1 MNIQVKQVSSLEKI
15 LPNES
20 IEIYSEI
27 NKKTLLK
34 GQSFSYQI
42 AIETSHN
49 AEFKIEL
56 ISPIKEYAN
65 IYVVKNSICDM
76 PTYFDT
82 KDENFITKE
91 PCLIPDVLMPLEDE
105 DSVIRLNNESGSIW
119 VNLNLSD
126 DIPKGEYELTVNL
139 SYATATEKFTASK
152 TMKISV
158 ADEKIPSQKTI
169 FTQWFHTDSI
179 ADIHNVEIYSD
190 AHWDL
195 IDKYMRLAKNLG
207 INMILTPVITP
218 PLDTEVGKMRPCTQ
232 LVKIEKKNE
241 NYIFDFSL
249 LKKWISLCKKNNI
262 EYYEISHLFSQ
273 WGLKF
278 APNIKVIENGKEDL
292 MFGWHVESDDEK
304 YKEFL
309 CQFLPSLV
317 EFLKGENILDKC
329 YFHIS
334 DEPSKEHIETYKY
347 AHSIVSSY
355 VDSSRIMDAISDYQF
370 YETGLIKTPVTA
382 TNHIEEFLENNV
394 QNQWAYYCCGQ
405 FEKVGNRF
413 LAMPSYK
420 NRILGIQ
427 MYKFGIKGFLQWGY
441 NFYYSQLSR
450 KKINP
455 YITTSSDKAFPSGD
469 PFSVYPTDNG
479 CTPSLRAII
488 FKEALEDIEILRKL
502 EEKIGRNEVIKMI
515 DKEAKMDLT
524 FKDYPTESSF
534 IPQLIDKAI
543 KMINKKTS

>member
-15 LPNES
+15 LPNGS
-20 IEIYSEI
+20 IENYSEI

-49 AEFKIEL
+49 AELKIEL
-56 ISPIKEYAN
+56 ISPIKDYVN
-65 IYVVKNSICDM
+65 VYVVKNSICDM

-91 PCLIPDVLMPLEDE
+91 PCLIPDVLMPFEDE
-105 DSVIRLNNESGSIW
+105 GNVIRLNNESGSIW

-158 ADEKIPSQKTI
+158 TDEKIPSQKTI

-195 IDKYMRLAKNLG
+195 IDKYMSLAKNLG

-278 APNIKVIENGKEDL
+278 APNIKISENGKEYL
-292 MFGWHVESDDEK
+292 MFGWHVKSDDEK

-382 TNHIEEFLENNV
+382 TNHIEEFLENDV

-413 LAMPSYK
+413 LAMPSHK

-502 EEKIGRNEVIKMI
+502 EEKIGRDEVIKMI